1 MLTVTEITKIRKSVS
16 KTDPAMMRMFSALSD
31 RCRFTIFQALLLHEG
46 ICVTEV
52 AGILDV
58 SVPAA
63 SQQLKIMEQSGLIL
77 RQRDGQKICYK
88 INTEH
93 AVVPALIKLLNT

>member
-1 MLTVTEITKIRKSVS
+1 
-16 KTDPAMMRMFSALSD
+16 MFNALSD
-31 RCRFTIFQALLLHEG
+31 RCRFTIFKALLAHEG

-63 SQQLKIMEQSGLIL
+63 SQQLKIMEQAGLIT
-77 RQRDGQKICYK
+77 RERDGQKICYC
-88 INTEH
+88 INKKDVT
-93 AVVPALIKLLNT
+93 VKSLITLLD